1 MRAPKSLP
9 LFFAL
14 AGLSAAGA
22 GCRTRVKHDEPAA
35 GAVGFELPGNG
46 AVAHGALLTQPPGHE
61 EPFVPYVAV
70 GAGAWVAA
78 CRAEAGTTP
87 PLFSFETDAQGAL
100 RAAAVE
106 SGATPRDRCLAARAV
121 AGAAPPGLP
130 PQTRVTVQ
138 LALRAP

>member
-1 MRAPKSLP
+1 MRARTPSL
-9 LFFAL
+9 LLLAL
-14 AGLSAAGA
+14 AGLVAAGD

-70 GAGAWVAA
+70 GASAWVAA
-78 CRAEAGTTP
+78 CRGEAGTTP

-100 RAAAVE
+100 RAAAAD
-106 SGATPRDRCLAARAV
+106 SGATPRDRCLAAHA
-121 AGAAPPGLP
+121 ATGAAPAGLP
-130 PQTRVTVQ
+130 AQTRVTVQ

>member
-1 MRAPKSLP
+1 MRARKSLP

-14 AGLSAAGA
+14 AGLAALGA
-22 GCRTRVKHDEPAA
+22 GCRTRVKHDESAA

-46 AVAHGALLTQPPGHE
+46 AVAHGALLTQPPGRE

-78 CRAEAGTTP
+78 CRSQAGTTP

-100 RAAAVE
+100 RAAAAD
-106 SGATPRDRCLAARAV
+106 SGATPRDRCLAARAA

-130 PQTRVTVQ
+130 AQTRVTVQ